1 MTMSDQRTAPPAGEP
16 PQDVDDLIFCEEA
29 DHRVSQR

>member
-1 MTMSDQRTAPPAGEP
+1 MKDQRTVLPAGEP

-29 DHRVSQR
+29 DHCVSQR